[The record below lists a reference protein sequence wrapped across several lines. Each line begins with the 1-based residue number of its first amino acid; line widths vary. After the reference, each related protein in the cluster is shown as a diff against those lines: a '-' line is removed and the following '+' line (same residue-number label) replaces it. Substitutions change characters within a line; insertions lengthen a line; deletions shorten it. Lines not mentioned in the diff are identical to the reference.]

1 MMFAYSSYY
10 SFREKNLSK
19 GHRSNIYDVSFANFQ
34 PLFVYLVASFLM
46 VKEFMKLQEFA
57 LLFSVSRFMHL
68 HRVLEEYI
76 IQISTENF
84 LVYLIRYV
92 DWKRTEAI
100 LNKSLQQKCFTAFYV
115 RFLRR
120 PFLQGTSWRLPL
132 YRNMLDQMKHDIFGY
147 SQDRSQSLC
156 KYTL

>member
-1 MMFAYSSYY
+1 MFAYSSYY
-10 SFREKNLSK
+10 PFREKNLSK

-57 LLFSVSRFMHL
+57 LLSSVSRFMHL

-76 IQISTENF
+76 IQISTGYF

-92 DWKRTEAI
+92 D
-100 LNKSLQQKCFTAFYV
+100 
-115 RFLRR
+115 
-120 PFLQGTSWRLPL
+120 
-132 YRNMLDQMKHDIFGY
+132 
-147 SQDRSQSLC
+147 
-156 KYTL
+156 